1 MKHLKESTTAV
12 KISNSYFYWGI
23 SRKISK
29 PKNDDDKPN
38 QITKFED
45 LMTLK
50 GINFEAKKGEFI
62 AVIGGVGAGKSSFVK
77 AISGSLQYVD
87 EKSFEKFKNKVIPD
101 NSIVEREKA
110 IIEINLELLK
120 QRSSLKEK
128 PILINGSSCYVEQV
142 PLVQYLSI
150 QDNILFGS

>member
-1 MKHLKESTTAV
+1 
-12 KISNSYFYWGI
+12 
-23 SRKISK
+23 
-29 PKNDDDKPN
+29 
-38 QITKFED
+38 
-45 LMTLK
+45 MTLK